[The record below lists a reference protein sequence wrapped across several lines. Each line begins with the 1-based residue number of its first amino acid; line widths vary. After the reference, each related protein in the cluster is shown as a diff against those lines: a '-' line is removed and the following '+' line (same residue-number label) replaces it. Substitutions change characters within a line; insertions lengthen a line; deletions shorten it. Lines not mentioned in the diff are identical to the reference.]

1 MATTLRQ
8 TESAPA
14 SYPDAPS
21 GLSPAAAAL
30 DPAVIWG
37 RLESYC
43 GRRWSR
49 RSVEWLAEGP
59 GCWFPPLSPAAV
71 ETIERWEAGAWVA
84 DDTLS
89 ASPLGGYV
97 LQPATYRFSGTV
109 GPATPAA
116 PPLVQEAYRRL
127 AEYLAAAKTNAQP
140 GVRQETVEG
149 IASMIY
155 DPGALARAL
164 ERSGAGDLLRT
175 FRRAA

>member
-71 ETIERWEAGAWVA
+71 ETIERWEAAAWA
-84 DDTLS
+84 PDDTLAAS
-89 ASPLGGYV
+89 ALGGFV
-97 LQPATYRFSGTV
+97 LRAATYRFTGTA
-109 GPATPAA
+109 GPETPAA
-116 PPLVQEAYRRL
+116 PPLVSEAYRRL
-127 AEYLAAAKTNAQP
+127 AEYLAVARLQP
-140 GVRQETVEG
+140 GLRQSSVDGIGSET
-149 IASMIY
+149 Y
-155 DPGALARAL
+155 DAAALGRAL
-164 ERSGAGDLLRT
+164 DRSGAADLLRAY
-175 FRRAA
+175 RRAA